1 LSKSKKFKF
10 ALENWNAWN
19 EHMAIKQV
27 FNFETKTSLTETV
40 SFKASVDHVD
50 QSIWRAALLLHISIG
65 MHCK

>member
-1 LSKSKKFKF
+1 MSKSNKFKF

-19 EHMAIKQV
+19 EHMAIEQV

-40 SFKASVDHVD
+40 SFKASVD

-65 MHCK
+65 MHYK